1 MPKPPPAVRPRV
13 DELGGTGE
21 AIAST
26 RVDRN
31 VSETFASPVIEVE
44 LDGDAKGTVA
54 IPGRLPKGDGK
65 ETAGCSTPRPAGGRL
80 PRPSI
85 SPAARS
91 LRSARPAGDDGRI
104 AWRGGAGI

>member
-1 MPKPPPAVRPRV
+1 MPIRGRQGKRIWETAPNTGCAEAPAGIC
-13 DELGGTGE
+13 LGLMRWAGTGE

-54 IPGRLPKGDGK
+54 IPGRLPKV
-65 ETAGCSTPRPAGGRL
+65 
-80 PRPSI
+80 
-85 SPAARS
+85 
-91 LRSARPAGDDGRI
+91 
-104 AWRGGAGI
+104 